1 MLHKPTVLWTVC
13 DDVAKMDDVLELILR
28 KCDAMSSSRLVR
40 ASKSLWF
47 KYKYE
52 SLFWISLEADLLFQ
66 GKYMA
71 FRSVNKHLGCRR
83 RVLKWS
89 TYLESPC
96 SKCDCSLFHIC
107 TGTFPIN
114 LKLCNNCQSAHLM
127 TEEAIS
133 RYIPYYLVLEV
144 RRRVKY
150 CWIVNI
156 YNRRVMAF
164 YRPHVLAYLELINF
178 F

>member
-1 MLHKPTVLWTVC
+1 
-13 DDVAKMDDVLELILR
+13 MDDVLELILR
-28 KCDAMSSSRLVR
+28 KCDAMSSLRLVR
-40 ASKSLWF
+40 ASKSLWI

-71 FRSVNKHLGCRR
+71 FRAVNKHLGCRR

-96 SKCDCSLFHIC
+96 SRCDCPLFHIC

-114 LKLCNNCQSAHLM
+114 LKLCNNCQSANLI
-127 TEEAIS
+127 TEEAIA

-164 YRPHVLAYLELINF
+164 YRPHVLAYLGVINF